1 MIRFDHHTQF
11 TTITNLNWLPLLQN
25 EYHKKII
32 IEALQNRVAKE
43 QVTIYAFV
51 LMPNHMHFIWQLHD
65 GIIRED
71 FQRDFLK
78 FTARSI
84 LCFMRMNDDPLLL
97 QLEVKAPDRK
107 FQVWERNSLSI
118 DIYSERVLIQKLNY
132 VHTNPVHLK
141 WKLADL
147 PENYQYSSARF
158 YETGVDEFSMLTHFR
173 G

>member
-25 EYHKKII
+25 EYHKKIT